1 MNEKLS
7 ALMDGELNEAET
19 SKILSQ
25 LEKDKNL
32 RAAWSRYHLAASVL
46 HDDITQLS
54 NPGLADKIAKEIAG
68 EPVIVSPGWWRQ
80 SNKKAIKLA
89 GSFAI
94 AASVA
99 AIAVISL
106 RVDSPDQANRQSIA
120 SLEPIS
126 SGDFIRASGTRWS
139 NGTSST
145 GRALNMYLVEHSEF
159 SPASNFKGMMGYG
172 RIAGYDMSK

>member
-25 LEKDKNL
+25 LEKDKDL
-32 RAAWSRYHLAASVL
+32 RATWSRYHLAASAL

-54 NPGLADKIAKEIAG
+54 NSGLADKVAKEIAA
-68 EPVIVSPGWWRQ
+68 EPFVVSPGWWRQ

-89 GSFAI
+89 GSLAI

-106 RVDSPDQANRQSIA
+106 QVDSPNQANPQSIA

-126 SGDFIRASGTRWS
+126 SGDFIRASGTRWR
-139 NGTSST
+139 NGPSST
-145 GRALNMYLVEHSEF
+145 ERALNMYLVEHSEF
-159 SPASNFKGMMGYG
+159 NPASNFKGMMGYG
-172 RIAGYDMSK
+172 RIAGYDMAK

>member
-19 SKILSQ
+19 SNVLSQ
-25 LEKDKNL
+25 LEKDENL
-32 RAAWSRYHLAASVL
+32 RATWSRYHLAASAL

-54 NPGLADKIAKEIAG
+54 KPSLADKISKAIEG

-89 GSFAI
+89 GSLAI

-106 RVDSPDQANRQSIA
+106 QVDSPDQANPQSIA
-120 SLEPIS
+120 SLEPINPS
-126 SGDFIRASGTRWS
+126 DFIRTRGTRWS
-139 NGTSST
+139 KGPNST